1 MARFWLDK
9 SSSSVRT
16 KSDSLAGPRVDQSA
30 MSRSEDELRALQAQ
44 IKEGISK
51 IDAQMKPKPLW
62 QRIRAHVA
70 QNSNHMIIVTLA
82 GSLMVVAYGR
92 LSISKQLQV
101 RLLQHAFT
109 LSSGSAG
116 YKNYMQQVAAGRNP
130 DCL

>member
-1 MARFWLDK
+1 
-9 SSSSVRT
+9 
-16 KSDSLAGPRVDQSA
+16 
-30 MSRSEDELRALQAQ
+30 MSRSEDELKALQAQ

-70 QNSNHMIIVTLA
+70 RNSNHMIIVTLA

-109 LSSGSAG
+109 LSSKSAG
-116 YKNYMQQVAAGRNP
+116 YNNHMQQVAAGRDP
-130 DCL
+130 GFL